1 MSYAIQCVGR
11 MALSN
16 YLLQSLIGTT
26 LFYRF
31 GLFMH
36 FMRGQLVMM
45 VPGIW
50 CINLL
55 FSVLWLR
62 LFPAG
67 AGGMDLASSDTLS
80 CHAAPHVILRKIMT
94 VITKVAELYVTVFI
108 DVTQFTL
115 SRALP

>member
-62 LFPAG
+62 YFPQG
-67 AGGMDLASSDTLS
+67 PVEWIWRRLTRFLATPHPTSSS
-80 CHAAPHVILRKIMT
+80 ER
-94 VITKVAELYVTVFI
+94 
-108 DVTQFTL
+108 
-115 SRALP
+115 